1 MSEKGLKTYLVGD
14 FIFREGE
21 QGDTAYVVE
30 SGVVELV
37 KFTGEDYV
45 TLVEV
50 STGTLFGEM
59 AIIDGSPRSASAR
72 AKEECTLKEITEE
85 QLKAYMSRSPE
96 TSLDMMRR
104 LASYA
109 RTANEKLNKDAFE
122 VANEATETSAQHDVE
137 SIRKEKIDKNTSI
150 IIKEFNDDIDQ
161 FSDISPDR
169 TVFFTGTAIL
179 MLAILF
185 IVWAS
190 IAKIDITLSTQGK
203 LSTEVPNVSVQA
215 NYSSVIREIFQ
226 SDGDRV
232 QVGQPLISFDETL
245 LASDIRDVNISLSS
259 TRKTLSRLD
268 EEIKLIKGKS
278 SNSPS
283 DPLQLAI
290 YNGLVEEIRN
300 HKSLNAS
307 TLERLQNDLD
317 VLSNEIEE
325 IVGKLETQDDQKIET
340 LSQKIFTIQQA
351 IKIIKNENY
360 ATPKLEPS
368 KTIFK
373 ALEAKYKSKISSL
386 NEETKTLKIKYDR
399 AKNLF
404 ESNAISDKDLEDA
417 KQFFVEKNAEK
428 VIYINT
434 ELQSL
439 IEKNVQLNEELIKT
453 NFIYKNKTLYF
464 KKLKAQIVETKIN
477 SEVFL
482 NNLLKAKNSEFQA
495 LSNQK
500 LALEEKLIKLER
512 QQTDRILKSPIS
524 GTILKIEDI
533 YSGSVISPGK
543 TILTIVPENVELFV
557 WVDIKPSDITNVFEG
572 AKVKIL
578 LSALPSQK
586 HGELIGEL
594 VGISKDTIDENLSGD
609 KSSVYRGK
617 IKIVEN
623 KLRNVPSDFNL
634 LPGMNVSGNIVS
646 GKRSIITYLI
656 YPVIKTINTAM
667 REP

>member
-50 STGTLFGEM
+50 FTGTLFGEM

-232 QVGQPLISFDETL
+232 QAGQPLISFDETL

>member
-1 MSEKGLKTYLVGD
+1 MSAKGVKTYLVGD

-122 VANEATETSAQHDVE
+122 VASEETETSAQHDAG
-137 SIRKEKIDKNTSI
+137 SISKEKIDKNTSI

-179 MLAILF
+179 LLAILF

-232 QVGQPLISFDETL
+232 QAGQPLISFDETL
-245 LASDIRDVNISLSS
+245 LASDIRDVKISLSS
-259 TRKTLSRLD
+259 TSKTLSRLD
-268 EEIKLIKGKS
+268 AEIKLIKGKP
-278 SNSPS
+278 SNPPS

-351 IKIIKNENY
+351 INIIKNEGY
-360 ATPKLEPS
+360 TVPKLEPS

-399 AKNLF
+399 AKKLF

-439 IEKNVQLNEELIKT
+439 IEQNVKLNEELIKT
-453 NFIYKNKTLYF
+453 NFIYKNKTLSF
-464 KKLKAQIVETKIN
+464 KKLNAQIVETKIN

-500 LALEEKLIKLER
+500 LAFEEKLIKLER

-533 YSGSVISPGK
+533 YAGSVISPGK

-578 LSALPSQK
+578 LNALPSQK

-594 VGISKDTIDENLSGD
+594 VGISKDTIDEDLSGD
-609 KSSVYRGK
+609 KESVYRGK

-623 KLRNVPSDFNL
+623 KLRNVPSDFSL

>member
-1 MSEKGLKTYLVGD
+1 MPTQNIKTYLVGD
-14 FIFREGE
+14 FIFREGD
-21 QGDTAYVVE
+21 QGNIAYVVE

-45 TLVEV
+45 TLTEI
-50 STGTLFGEM
+50 SAGTLFGEM

-85 QLKAYMSRSPE
+85 QLKAYMSRSPD
-96 TSLDMMRR
+96 TSIDMMRR

-109 RTANEKLNKDAFE
+109 RSANEKLNKDAFE
-122 VANEATETSAQHDVE
+122 SVSEETESSLENDKD
-137 SIRKEKIDKNTSI
+137 SKNKEKVDRNTSK
-150 IIKEFNDDIDQ
+150 IIKEFNEDIDQ
-161 FSDISPDR
+161 FTDISPDR
-169 TVFFTGTAIL
+169 AVFITGSAIL
-179 MLAILF
+179 LLAILF
-185 IVWAS
+185 IIWAS

-232 QVGQPLISFDETL
+232 QVGQPLIAFDETL
-245 LASDIRDVNISLSS
+245 LASDIRDAKISLLS
-259 TRKTLSRLD
+259 TTNTLSRLNS
-268 EEIKLIKGKS
+268 EISLIKDKPS
-278 SNSPS
+278 TPPS

-300 HKSLNAS
+300 HKSLNTS
-307 TLERLQNDLD
+307 TLDRLNNDLD
-317 VLSNEIEE
+317 VLSNEVEE
-325 IVGKLETQDDQKIET
+325 IVGRIKAQDDQKIET
-340 LSQKIFTIQQA
+340 LPQKIFTIQEA
-351 IKIIKNENY
+351 IKIIKKENY
-360 ATPKLEPS
+360 TPPNLEPS
-368 KTIFK
+368 YTIFR
-373 ALEAKYKSKISSL
+373 ALENKYKSKLSSL
-386 NEETKTLKIKYDR
+386 IQEKEILKTKYDR

-404 ESNAISDKDLEDA
+404 KSKIISDKDLEDA
-417 KQFFVEKNAEK
+417 KQLFMEKNAEHS
-428 VIYINT
+428 IYINT
-434 ELQSL
+434 ELQNL
-439 IEKNVQLNEELIKT
+439 IEQKVKLNEELIKT
-453 NFIYKNKTLYF
+453 NFNYKNKTLALE
-464 KKLKAQIVETKIN
+464 KLNAQILETKIN

-482 NNLLKAKNSEFQA
+482 NNLLKAKNSELQA
-495 LSNQK
+495 LSNQES
-500 LALEEKLIKLER
+500 ALEERLIKLER

-524 GTILKIEDI
+524 GTILKIEDL
-533 YSGSVISPGK
+533 YAGSVISPGK

-557 WVDIKPSDITNVFEG
+557 SVDIKPSDITNVFEG

-578 LSALPSQK
+578 LNALPSQK

-594 VGISKDTIDENLSGD
+594 ISISKDTIDENLSGE

-623 KLRNVPSDFNL
+623 KLKNVPSDFNL
-634 LPGMNVSGNIVS
+634 LPGMNVSGNIIS

>member
-1 MSEKGLKTYLVGD
+1 MTSKGLKTYLVGD

-21 QGDTAYVVE
+21 QGNIAYVVE

-45 TLVEV
+45 TLSEI
-50 STGTLFGEM
+50 TAGTLFGEM

-85 QLKAYMSRSPE
+85 QLKAYMSRSPD
-96 TSLDMMRR
+96 TSIDMMRR

-109 RTANEKLNKDAFE
+109 RSANEKLNKDAFE
-122 VANEATETSAQHDVE
+122 AADEDTEYSSKDNNKSNV
-137 SIRKEKIDKNTSI
+137 KEKVDKNTSK
-150 IIKEFNDDIDQ
+150 IIKEFNEDIDQ
-161 FSDISPDR
+161 FTDISPDR
-169 TVFFTGTAIL
+169 TVFITGTAIL
-179 MLAILF
+179 FLAILF

-215 NYSSVIREIFQ
+215 NYNSVIREIFQ

-232 QVGQPLISFDETL
+232 QIGEPLIAFDETL
-245 LASDIRDVNISLSS
+245 LASDIRDAKISLSS
-259 TRKTLSRLD
+259 ANNTLSRLNS
-268 EEIKLIKGKS
+268 EIKVIQNKETVP
-278 SNSPS
+278 PS

-290 YNGLVEEIRN
+290 YNSLVKEIKN
-300 HKSLNAS
+300 HKSLNSS
-307 TLERLQNDLD
+307 TIDRLRNDID
-317 VLSNEIEE
+317 VLTNEIRE
-325 IVGKLETQDDQKIET
+325 IEGKLNYSNGQTIET
-340 LSQKIFTIQQA
+340 LQQKIFTTEQA
-351 IKIIKNENY
+351 IKIIKSESY
-360 ATPKLEPS
+360 ISPDSEPS
-368 KTIFK
+368 LTIFK
-373 ALEAKYKSKISSL
+373 ALENKYESKISSL
-386 NEETKTLKIKYDR
+386 NQDIEILKTKYER

-404 ESNAISDKDLEDA
+404 KSKIISDKDLEDA
-417 KQFFVEKNAEK
+417 KQLFMAKKAEK
-428 VIYINT
+428 SIYINS
-434 ELQSL
+434 ELQKL
-439 IEKNVQLNEELIKT
+439 IEQKIKLNEELIQA
-453 NFIYKNKTLYF
+453 NFSYKNKTLSL
-464 KKLKAQIVETKIN
+464 KKLNAQVLETKIN

-482 NNLLKAKNSEFQA
+482 NNLLKNKNSELQA

-512 QQTDRILKSPIS
+512 QQSDRILKSPIS
-524 GTILKIEDI
+524 GTILKIEDL
-533 YSGSVISPGK
+533 YAGSVISPGK

-557 WVDIKPSDITNVFEG
+557 SVDIKPSDITNVFEG

-578 LSALPSQK
+578 LNALPSQK

-594 VGISKDTIDENLSGD
+594 ISISKDTVDENLAGD

-617 IKIVEN
+617 IKITEN

-634 LPGMNVSGNIVS
+634 LPGMNVSGNIIS
-646 GKRSIITYLI
+646 GKRPIITYLI

>member
-1 MSEKGLKTYLVGD
+1 MPTQNIKTYLVGD
-14 FIFREGE
+14 FIFREGD
-21 QGDTAYVVE
+21 QGNIAYVVE

-45 TLVEV
+45 TLTEI
-50 STGTLFGEM
+50 SAGTLFGEM

-85 QLKAYMSRSPE
+85 QLKAYMSRSPD
-96 TSLDMMRR
+96 TSIDMMRR

-109 RTANEKLNKDAFE
+109 RSANEKLNKDAFE
-122 VANEATETSAQHDVE
+122 SVSEETESSLENDKD
-137 SIRKEKIDKNTSI
+137 SKNKEKVDRNTSK
-150 IIKEFNDDIDQ
+150 IIKEFNEDIDQ
-161 FSDISPDR
+161 FTDISPDR
-169 TVFFTGTAIL
+169 AVFITGSAIL
-179 MLAILF
+179 LLAILF
-185 IVWAS
+185 IIWAS

-232 QVGQPLISFDETL
+232 QVGQPLIAFDETL
-245 LASDIRDVNISLSS
+245 LASDIRDAKISLLS
-259 TRKTLSRLD
+259 TTNTLSRLNS
-268 EEIKLIKGKS
+268 EISLIKDKPS
-278 SNSPS
+278 TPPS

-300 HKSLNAS
+300 HKSLNTS
-307 TLERLQNDLD
+307 TLDKLNNDLD
-317 VLSNEIEE
+317 VLSNEVEE
-325 IVGKLETQDDQKIET
+325 IVGRLKAQDGQKIET
-340 LSQKIFTIQQA
+340 IPQKIFTIQEA
-351 IKIIKNENY
+351 IKIIKKENY
-360 ATPKLEPS
+360 TPPNLEPS
-368 KTIFK
+368 YTIFR
-373 ALEAKYKSKISSL
+373 ALENKYKSKLSSL
-386 NEETKTLKIKYDR
+386 IQEKEILRTKYDR

-404 ESNAISDKDLEDA
+404 KSKIISDKDLEDA
-417 KQFFVEKNAEK
+417 KQLFMEKNAEHS
-428 VIYINT
+428 IYINT
-434 ELQSL
+434 ELQNL
-439 IEKNVQLNEELIKT
+439 IEQKVQLNEELIKT
-453 NFIYKNKTLYF
+453 NFSYKNKTLALE
-464 KKLKAQIVETKIN
+464 KLNAQILETKIN

-482 NNLLKAKNSEFQA
+482 NNLLKAKNSELQA
-495 LSNQK
+495 LSNQES
-500 LALEEKLIKLER
+500 ALEERLIKLER

-524 GTILKIEDI
+524 GTILKIEDL
-533 YSGSVISPGK
+533 YAGSVISPGK

-557 WVDIKPSDITNVFEG
+557 SVDIKPSDITNVFEG

-578 LSALPSQK
+578 LNALPSQK

-594 VGISKDTIDENLSGD
+594 ISISKDTIDENLSGE

-623 KLRNVPSDFNL
+623 KLKNVPSDFNL
-634 LPGMNVSGNIVS
+634 LPGMNVSGNIIS